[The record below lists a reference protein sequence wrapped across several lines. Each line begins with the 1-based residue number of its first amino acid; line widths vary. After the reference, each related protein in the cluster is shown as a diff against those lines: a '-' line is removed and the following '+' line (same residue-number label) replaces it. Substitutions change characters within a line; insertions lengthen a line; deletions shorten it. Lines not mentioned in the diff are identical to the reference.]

1 MSYVLLFV
9 LLMVIAVL
17 IKLSAMYL
25 MKGSYSGGADS
36 DDSADD
42 DSSND
47 DSSVELDLIDA
58 DEMPGHTGGA
68 DAPLSQD
75 QLRNMFDLYPSAK
88 K

>member
-17 IKLSAMYL
+17 IKLGAMYL
-25 MKGSYSGGADS
+25 MKGSYSGGDDS
-36 DDSADD
+36 DDSSDD
-42 DSSND
+42 DSSD
-47 DSSVELDLIDA
+47 DSVELDLIDA

-68 DAPLSQD
+68 DTPLSQD
-75 QLRNMFDLYPSAK
+75 QLRIMFDLYPGAK